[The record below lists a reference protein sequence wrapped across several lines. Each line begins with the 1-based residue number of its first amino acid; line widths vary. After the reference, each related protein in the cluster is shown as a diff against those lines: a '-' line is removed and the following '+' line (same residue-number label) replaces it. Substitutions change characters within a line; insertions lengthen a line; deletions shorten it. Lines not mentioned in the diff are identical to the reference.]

1 MKKRDDTLERQ
12 LLVAILIIVCVLGL
26 LWLGIN
32 WVKLNEYRILCASNL
47 SKLGKALQLYANDY
61 DGRYPSADRWC
72 DLLVKYKSVNKRK
85 LICKSADSGMYSTTD
100 PIDEVNFAPEA
111 VFHYEY
117 NDVNGQ
123 HLFAYSVEWCHY
135 AINTNARPNSP
146 GDMVLLFETRRGWN
160 QFGGPEILS
169 DENHLDEDRKG
180 CNVLFNDGN
189 VKFIKPK
196 NLKKLKFKD

>member
-12 LLVAILIIVCVLGL
+12 LLVAILIVAFVLGL

-32 WVKLNEYRILCASNL
+32 WVQSNKYRILCAANL

-61 DGRYPSADRWC
+61 DGRYPSADKWC
-72 DLLVKYKSVNKRK
+72 DLLVKYTGVEKRK
-85 LICKSADSGMYSTTD
+85 FNCLSVDSGEYSSTD
-100 PIDEVNFAPEA
+100 PIDEANFAPEA

-117 NDVNGQ
+117 NDIEGQ
-123 HLFAYSVEWCHY
+123 HLYVYSVQWCHY
-135 AINTNARPNSP
+135 AINTNAKPNSP

-196 NLKKLKFKD
+196 NLKKLKFKN